1 MAKSKKIGRF
11 EFGPYSYFVETM
23 NFAPY
28 RFLNPKKGKM
38 IILFTTDLDF
48 VTFYTEGIGLII
60 E

>member
-1 MAKSKKIGRF
+1 MAKSEKIGRF

-28 RFLNPKKGKM
+28 RFLNPKKGRM
-38 IILFTTDLDF
+38 IMLLIIDLDF
-48 VTFYTEGIGLII
+48 ATSYTEGIGLMI